1 MIDRFQRVVLA
12 CQVHVSF
19 NFKWSHVVP
28 PLFFLFRRCTER
40 NLASFD
46 ISTHFAFAQPPEWCA
61 FLGKHRN
68 TETASPIA
76 MTHSNLRV
84 SPKDDS
90 TSKTENLIVKKSLSL
105 RRIFPFRRALVQQ
118 QQLSSK
124 TAMTTVYIL
133 DENDT
138 SQSSQSVEADLAK
151 TVSTQNGTEAFY
163 CPQREAGYLLD
174 QGLDQRAQ
182 GRHEDALESL
192 TQALALSHGLDLQ
205 PRILWTLVSLCVN
218 NFPDDSSSSQ
228 KAVTYLDTLKPHID
242 DLDDEW
248 IEQEAS
254 LPLLNFL
261 RDHGQ
266 WSTGL
271 RMARIV
277 KPDVDLLAR
286 IHFENAVSMSTDQ
299 AMPHLKDALYFCKDD
314 SLKQSILHS
323 MVHAHAAEEEWEE
336 ALSCQSS
343 YIESLDGKEDLA
355 QAHADAAELHM
366 SNNDYESALASLDEG
381 LKIEHAVPLLQ
392 AKAHILFYYL
402 NKTDEALEIYKLLL
416 GRVSPVDA
424 SRLYYTMGRICTK
437 TGRYDEALQYFSS
450 ELKITKE
457 YFGKYNMEVSRIF
470 HDIARI
476 YEDCLGEY
484 DNALKYYKK
493 ALKVERHAM
502 KLAPELSD
510 QVLETQRCMGRI
522 HYNRGEFGKA
532 VTVSFADDLS
542 ASTM

>member
-1 MIDRFQRVVLA
+1 MVRSSL
-12 CQVHVSF
+12 
-19 NFKWSHVVP
+19 K
-28 PLFFLFRRCTER
+28 
-40 NLASFD
+40 
-46 ISTHFAFAQPPEWCA
+46 
-61 FLGKHRN
+61 
-68 TETASPIA
+68 
-76 MTHSNLRV
+76 V
-84 SPKDDS
+84 SPKNES
-90 TSKTENLIVKKSLSL
+90 TSTTENVIVKTTLSL
-105 RRIFPFRRALVQQ
+105 RRLFPFRRTSLVEQ

-124 TAMTTVYIL
+124 TAITTVCSL

-138 SQSSQSVEADLAK
+138 SHSSQSVEAELAQ
-151 TVSTQNGTEAFY
+151 TVSTKTGTEAFY

-174 QGLDQRAQ
+174 QGLEQRAQ

-192 TQALALSHGLDLQ
+192 TQALALSHGSDLQ

-218 NFPDDSSSSQ
+218 KFTDDSSSHQ
-228 KAVTYLDTLKPHID
+228 AVAYLNTLKPQID

-277 KPDVDLLAR
+277 KPDDDALAR
-286 IHFENAVSMSTDQ
+286 IHFENAVSMSSDQ

-314 SLKQSILHS
+314 SLKQSILHT

-336 ALSCQSS
+336 AISCQSC
-343 YIESLDGKEDLA
+343 YIESLLRKCGVCNSVHEESLDGKENLA
-355 QAHADAAELHM
+355 QAYADAAELHM
-366 SNNDYESALASLDEG
+366 SKNDYEAALASLDEG
-381 LKIEHAVPLLQ
+381 LKIETTAPLLQ

-402 NKTDEALEIYKLLL
+402 NKTDQALEIYKSLFS
-416 GRVSPVDA
+416 RVSPADA
-424 SRLYYTMGRICTK
+424 ARLYYTMGRICTK
-437 TGRYDEALQYFSS
+437 TGRYDEALQYFFS
-450 ELKITKE
+450 ELKITKQD
-457 YFGKYNMEVSRIF
+457 FGKYNMEVSRIF

-484 DNALKYYKK
+484 DQALKYYKK

-502 KLAPELSD
+502 KLAPELSA

-522 HYNRGEFGKA
+522 HYKCGEFGKA
-532 VTVSFADDLS
+532 VIVSFADDLS